1 MKMNKQTDMNFL
13 LCTDSYKI
21 SHQNSYCPKLEILL
35 SYLESRGGRF
45 SETLFFGLQYYLK
58 MIEGVQV
65 TTEKIDEAQSFWEAH
80 FGRKDVFNRASWE
93 YIRDNCGGKLPI
105 RIKAVKEG
113 ALVPTGN
120 VLVTVENTDKNCY
133 WLTNF
138 IETLLV
144 KIWYPISIAT
154 QSHNIKKDILKYLEK
169 SGTPESI
176 SFRTHDFGYRGTSC
190 EEQAAIGA
198 ASHLLSFMGTDT
210 VAGIT
215 MLQENYNSN
224 ICGFSIP
231 ATEHSVLCSFGRD
244 NEVEACRNFIK
255 QYPTG
260 LIACVS
266 DTYDIYNCCEN
277 IWGGVLKDE
286 VMKRDGKLVI
296 RPDSGDFFEV
306 IPKVLDILWNKF
318 GGTVNSKGYKVLDP
332 HIGVIQGDGMEPS
345 TIDALY
351 NHIVELGWSADNLTV
366 GSGGGL
372 LIKNIDRDT
381 CKFAFKACAA
391 KVNGQWIDIF
401 KDPITDTGKRSKK
414 GKLKLVKIDGQYK
427 TVQLYEYINLEDELV
442 TVFEN
447 GEIKKEYSLD
457 EIKNNIM
464 I

>member
-1 MKMNKQTDMNFL
+1 MA
-13 LCTDSYKI
+13 TDSYKI
-21 SHQNSYCPKLEILL
+21 SHAACYCPKLEILL

-45 SETLFFGLQYYLK
+45 PETLFFGLQYYLK

-65 TTEKIDEAQSFWEAH
+65 TTEKIDEAQKFWEEH
-80 FGRKDVFNRASWE
+80 FGRKDVFNRAAWE

-144 KIWYPISIAT
+144 KIWYPISIAS
-154 QSHNIKKDILKYLEK
+154 QSNNIKKDILKYLEK

-176 SFRTHDFGYRGTSC
+176 SFRAHDFGYRGTSC

-215 MLQENYNSN
+215 MLQENYSAGM
-224 ICGFSIP
+224 CGFSIP
-231 ATEHSVLCSFGRD
+231 ATEHSIICSFGRD
-244 NEVEACRNFIK
+244 NEVEACRNYLK

-318 GGTVNSKGYKVLDP
+318 GGTVNSKGYRVLDP
-332 HIGVIQGDGMEPS
+332 HIGVIQGDGMEQS
-345 TIDALY
+345 TINALY

-372 LIKNIDRDT
+372 LVKNIDRDT

-414 GKLKLVKIDGQYK
+414 GKLKLVKVDGQYK

-457 EIKNNIM
+457 EIKKNI
-464 I
+464 IQ

>member
-1 MKMNKQTDMNFL
+1 MKKEFNILMA
-13 LCTDSYKI
+13 TDSYKI
-21 SHQNSYCPKLEILL
+21 SHAACYCPKLEILL

-45 SETLFFGLQYYLK
+45 PETLFFGLQYYLK

-65 TTEKIDEAQSFWEAH
+65 TTEKIDEAQKFWEEH
-80 FGRKDVFNRASWE
+80 FGRKDVFNRAAWE

-144 KIWYPISIAT
+144 KIWYPISIAS
-154 QSHNIKKDILKYLEK
+154 QSNNIKKDILKYLEK

-176 SFRTHDFGYRGTSC
+176 SFRAHDFGYRGTSC

-215 MLQENYNSN
+215 MLQENYSAGM
-224 ICGFSIP
+224 CGFSIP
-231 ATEHSVLCSFGRD
+231 ATEHSIICSFGRD
-244 NEVEACRNFIK
+244 NEVEACRNYLK

-318 GGTVNSKGYKVLDP
+318 GGTVNSKGYRVLDP
-332 HIGVIQGDGMEPS
+332 HIGVIQGDGMEQS
-345 TIDALY
+345 TINALY

-372 LIKNIDRDT
+372 LVKNIDRDT

-414 GKLKLVKIDGQYK
+414 GKLKLVKVDGQYK

-457 EIKNNIM
+457 EIKKNI
-464 I
+464 IQ